1 MHNPHSEDCALFFQ
15 EETSMANFEL
25 TRSLYMSA
33 RTKIVHLV
41 FDGLGGLPRE
51 LDGKTELEAARTPN
65 LDALAARSQLGLAV
79 PVRPGITPGSG
90 PAHLALFGYDP
101 LQYDIGRGVLEALGI
116 GFDLQPQDVA
126 ARGNFCTVDENGL
139 ITDRRAGRIPT
150 EFSQKLVPL
159 LREIKLPG
167 IQTFVEAVKEYR
179 FVLVLRPT
187 DGQTLYA
194 NIADTDPQ
202 KLGVPPL
209 PARAEDSA
217 SEPTAQLVNDW
228 IAGARQI
235 LKDHPPANSLNL
247 RGLAKDPGLPK
258 FPDVYGL
265 KAAAI
270 ATYPMYKGVAK
281 LVGMDVLPVAG
292 EAVEDEVETLRAHWE
307 AYDYFFFHV
316 KKTDSAGEDG
326 DFERK
331 AGVIEHVDE
340 AVVPAILDLDPDVL
354 IVTGDHSTPAALR
367 SHSWHPVPTLLWSRY
382 CRPDGITSSAGA
394 EFGERACGRGSLG
407 VFPAT
412 DELPLALGHALRLN
426 KYGA

>member
-1 MHNPHSEDCALFFQ
+1 MS
-15 EETSMANFEL
+15 NFEL
-25 TRSLYMSA
+25 MKELQIAAETR
-33 RTKIVHLV
+33 IVHLV
-41 FDGLGGLPRE
+41 MDGLGGLPRE

-79 PVRPGITPGSG
+79 PVRPGVTPGSG

-101 LQYDIGRGVLEALGI
+101 LTYDIGRGVLEALGI
-116 GFDLQPQDVA
+116 GFDLQPEDVA
-126 ARGNFCTVDENGL
+126 ARGNFCTVDGEGL

-150 EFSQKLVPL
+150 EFNQKLVAL
-159 LREIKLPG
+159 LRDIQLPG
-167 IQTFVEAVKEYR
+167 IQTFVETVKEYR

-187 DGQTLYA
+187 AGQTLQA
-194 NIADTDPQ
+194 NIHDTDPQ
-202 KLGVPPL
+202 QLGVPPL
-209 PARAEDSA
+209 PARALDEA
-217 SEPTAQLVNDW
+217 SEPTAALVNDW
-228 IAGARQI
+228 IAAAREI
-235 LKDHPPANSLNL
+235 LQDHHPANSLNL
-247 RGLAKDPGLPK
+247 RGLARDPGLPK
-258 FPDVYGL
+258 FAEVYGL

-270 ATYPMYKGVAK
+270 ATYPMYRGVAR

-292 EAVEDEVETLRAHWE
+292 ETLEDEVEALRGHWD

-331 AGVIEHVDE
+331 AGVIEHVDQ
-340 AVVPAILDLDPDVL
+340 AVIPAILDLDPDVL
-354 IVTGDHSTPAALR
+354 IVTGDHSTPASLK

-382 CRPDGITSSAGA
+382 CRPDGAIGPGGA

-412 DELPLALGHALRLN
+412 DELPLALGHSLRLI

>member
-1 MHNPHSEDCALFFQ
+1 MSTFQ
-15 EETSMANFEL
+15 LMKEL
-25 TRSLYMSA
+25 HLATKTR
-33 RTKIVHLV
+33 IVHLV
-41 FDGLGGLPRE
+41 LDGLGGLPRQE
-51 LDGKTELEAARTPN
+51 DGKTELEAARTPN
-65 LDALAARSQLGLAV
+65 LDALAARAQLGLAV
-79 PVRPGITPGSG
+79 PVSPGITPGSG

-101 LQYDIGRGVLEALGI
+101 LRFDIGRGVLEAMGI
-116 GFDLQPQDVA
+116 GFDLHPEDVA
-126 ARGNFCTVDENGL
+126 ARGNFCTVDDEGQ

-150 EFSQKLVPL
+150 EISRELVAL
-159 LREIKLPG
+159 LRAVELPG

-187 DGQTLYA
+187 AGQTLHA

-209 PARAEDSA
+209 PAQALDEA
-217 SEPTAQLVNDW
+217 SEPTADLVNTW
-228 IAGARQI
+228 IAGAREI
-235 LKDHPPANSLNL
+235 LRDHHPANSLNL

-258 FPDVYGL
+258 FPEIYGL
-265 KAAAI
+265 KSAAI
-270 ATYPMYKGVAK
+270 ATYPMYRGVAR
-281 LVGMDVLPVAG
+281 LVGMDVLPVGG
-292 EAVEDEVETLRAHWE
+292 EALEDEVETLRAHWDE
-307 AYDYFFFHV
+307 FDYFFFHV

-340 AVVPAILDLDPDVL
+340 IVVPAILDMEPDVL
-354 IVTGDHSTPAALR
+354 IVTGDHSTPSALK

-382 CRPDGITSSAGA
+382 CRPDGTA

-407 VFPAT
+407 AFPAT
-412 DELPLALGHALRLN
+412 DELPLAMGHALRLA

>member
-1 MHNPHSEDCALFFQ
+1 MMSD
-15 EETSMANFEL
+15 FEL
-25 TRSLYMSA
+25 METLHMPA
-33 RTKIVHLV
+33 QTKIVQLV
-41 FDGLGGLPRE
+41 LDGLGGLPRE
-51 LDGKTELEAARTPN
+51 LDGKTELEAASTPN
-65 LDALAARSQLGLAV
+65 FDALAARSQLGLAV
-79 PVRPGITPGSG
+79 PVRPGVTPGSG
-90 PAHLALFGYDP
+90 PAHLSLFGYDP
-101 LQYDIGRGVLEALGI
+101 LKYDVGRGVLSALGI
-116 GFDLQPQDVA
+116 GFDLQAEDVA

-139 ITDRRAGRIPT
+139 ITDRRAGRIAT

-159 LREIKLPG
+159 LRQVELPG
-167 IQTFVEAVKEYR
+167 IQTFVEVVKEYR
-179 FVLVLRPT
+179 FVLVIRPIA
-187 DGQTLYA
+187 GQTLYA

-202 KLGVPPL
+202 QTGVPSL
-209 PARAEDSA
+209 PARPEDAA
-217 SEPTAQLVNDW
+217 SEATAELINEW
-228 IAGARQI
+228 IAAARQV

-247 RGLAKDPGLPK
+247 RGFAKDPGFPK
-258 FPDVYGL
+258 FPDVFGL

-281 LVGMDVLPVAG
+281 LVGMDILPVDG
-292 EAVEDEVETLRAHWE
+292 EEVEDEVETLRAHWGE
-307 AYDYFFFHV
+307 YDYFFLHV

-331 AGVIEHVDE
+331 AQVIEHVDE

-354 IVTGDHSTPAALR
+354 IVTGDHSTPSALK

-382 CRPDGITSSAGA
+382 CRPDGATGPAGA
-394 EFGERACGRGSLG
+394 GFGERACGRGSLG

>member
-1 MHNPHSEDCALFFQ
+1 
-15 EETSMANFEL
+15 MADFEL
-25 TRSLYMSA
+25 IKSLQIPA
-33 RTKIVHLV
+33 ETKIVQLV
-41 FDGLGGLPRE
+41 MDGLGGLPRD
-51 LDGKTELEAARTPN
+51 LDGRTELEAAPTPN

-79 PVRPGITPGSG
+79 PVAPGVTPGSG

-101 LQYDIGRGVLEALGI
+101 LKYDIGRGVLEALGI
-116 GFDLQPQDVA
+116 GFELQPEDVA
-126 ARGNFCTVDENGL
+126 ARGNFCSVDVNGL

-150 EFSQKLVPL
+150 EMCRELVAL

-167 IQTFVEAVKEYR
+167 IETTVEAVKEYR

-187 DGQTLYA
+187 AGQMLHA
-194 NIADTDPQ
+194 NILDTDPQ

-209 PARAEDSA
+209 PARAQDEA
-217 SEPTAQLVNDW
+217 SEPTAALVNEW
-228 IAGARQI
+228 IAAAREI
-235 LKDHPPANSLNL
+235 LRNHPPANSLNL

-258 FPDVYGL
+258 MAEVFGFKP
-265 KAAAI
+265 AAI
-270 ATYPMYKGVAK
+270 ATYPMYKGVAR
-281 LVGMDVLPVAG
+281 LVGMDILPVAG
-292 EAVEDEVETLRAHWE
+292 EAVEDEVETLRAHWDR
-307 AYDYFFFHV
+307 YDYFFFHV

-331 AGVIEHVDE
+331 AGVIAHVDE
-340 AVVPAILDLDPDVL
+340 VVVPAILELDPDVL

-382 CRPDGITSSAGA
+382 GRPDGVA

-407 VFPAT
+407 AFPAI
-412 DELPLALGHALRLN
+412 DELPLAMGNALRLT